1 MILIYIQRM
10 TLYLAYTNH
19 IVNSNLLLDAKDVPW
34 SVTHA
39 LHTTPKSK
47 RLMAY
52 HCNLDTIN
60 VVEHRS
66 QGFHLRSMLL
76 HLLHDCNVLKCLEG
90 FEGWQCL
97 NQNKCGRTTHMQ
109 HLRRDRCFMTS
120 PSKMSRLVFW
130 NSLQR
135 YQNRKNIDPTA
146 TAAWPYQPWHFR

>member
-1 MILIYIQRM
+1 MPKMFRGLPHM
-10 TLYLAYTNH
+10 
-19 IVNSNLLLDAKDVPW
+19 LD
-34 SVTHA
+34 
-39 LHTTPKSK
+39 TTPKSK

-120 PSKMSRLVFW
+120 PSKMSREIPFSATKIVKTSTQQQQRLGLI
-130 NSLQR
+130 SLGIFDSSIA
-135 YQNRKNIDPTA
+135 KNTLALLARVWTLI
-146 TAAWPYQPWHFR
+146 

>member
-1 MILIYIQRM
+1 MFRGLSHM
-10 TLYLAYTNH
+10 LY
-19 IVNSNLLLDAKDVPW
+19 
-34 SVTHA
+34 
-39 LHTTPKSK
+39 TTPKSK

-130 NSLQR
+130 NSLPR

-146 TAAWPYQPWHFR
+146 TALGLISLGIFDSSIAKNTLALLAHCVWTLIWTAPK